1 MRELH
6 DEMKLNSALDELVNP
21 EFVSKLT
28 ADLSASDAELIGIA
42 RELASL
48 PRMDFKAQLKA
59 SLLTDIAALNGAEVS
74 HGWPIMPTLFG
85 ERSQFPVSGQNFGM
99 SMLAHAAM
107 VLLVIY
113 AGNLIRTNPHV
124 PNPIRDLANTHVAD
138 LVIAPG
144 DAGHGGGGSHEKL
157 ETTQGRLPDRSM
169 QPITPPRE
177 IRNDAPKLAVAPA
190 IVLNDNVR
198 LPDVPLTQ
206 YGDPLAHVIG
216 PASTGVGTG
225 PGIGDGSGAGLGPGS
240 GGNTGGQAM
249 HLGAGMTA
257 PTILSRVE
265 PEFSPEARKAKYQGT
280 VVLSVVVGTDGR
292 AHNIRVARGLG
303 MGLDQQAIDAVQK
316 WRFAPAKS
324 DNHPVPVYATIEV
337 QFRLF

>member
-6 DEMKLNSALDELVNP
+6 DEMKLNHALDELTNP
-21 EFVSKLT
+21 DLVSKLT
-28 ADLSASDAELIGIA
+28 ADLPTADAELIGIA
-42 RELASL
+42 RELGPL
-48 PRMDFKAQLKA
+48 PRMDFKEQLKA
-59 SLLTDIAALNGAEVS
+59 SLLADIAILNGAEVS

-85 ERSQFPVSGQNFGM
+85 ERNQFPVSGQNFGM

-113 AGNLIRTNPHV
+113 AGNFIRTNPRFILSD
-124 PNPIRDLANTHVAD
+124 PIPGSTHVAD
-138 LVIAPG
+138 LVIAP
-144 DAGHGGGGSHEKL
+144 DQASGGGGSPDKL
-157 ETTQGRLPDRSM
+157 ETTQGRLPDRSL

-190 IVLNDNVR
+190 IVLSDNVR

-206 YGDPLAHVIG
+206 YGDPLAHVNG

-225 PGIGDGSGAGLGPGS
+225 PGIGDGNGPGLGVGT
-240 GGNTGGQAM
+240 GGNTGGSAM
-249 HLGAGMTA
+249 HLGAGMIA
-257 PTILSRVE
+257 PTIISRVE

-292 AHNIRVARGLG
+292 AHDIRVARGLG

-316 WRFAPAKS
+316 WRFSPAKS

>member
-6 DEMKLNSALDELVNP
+6 DEMKLNHALDELTNP
-21 EFVSKLT
+21 DLVSKLT
-28 ADLSASDAELIGIA
+28 ADLPTADAELIGLA
-42 RELASL
+42 RELGSL

-59 SLLTDIAALNGAEVS
+59 SLLTDIATLNGAEVS

-85 ERSQFPVSGQNFGM
+85 ERNQFPVSGQNFGM

-113 AGNLIRTNPHV
+113 AGNLIRTNPRL
-124 PNPIRDLANTHVAD
+124 PNAIRDLANTQVAD
-138 LVIAPG
+138 LVIAP
-144 DAGHGGGGSHEKL
+144 DEARGGGGSPDKL
-157 ETTQGRLPDRSM
+157 ETTQGRLPDRSL

-177 IRNDAPKLAVAPA
+177 IRNDAPRLAVAPA
-190 IVLNDNVR
+190 IVLSDNVK

-206 YGDPLAHVIG
+206 YGDPLAHVNG
-216 PASTGVGTG
+216 PASTGVGSG
-225 PGIGDGSGAGLGPGS
+225 PGIGNGAGAGLGPGS
-240 GGNTGGQAM
+240 GGNTGGSAM
-249 HLGAGMTA
+249 HMGAGMTA

-265 PEFSPEARKAKYQGT
+265 PEFSEEARKAKYQGT
-280 VVLSVVVGTDGR
+280 VVLWVVVGPDGK
-292 AHNIRVARGLG
+292 AHDIRVARGLG

-316 WRFAPAKS
+316 WKFAPAMY
-324 DNHPVPVYATIEV
+324 DNHAVAVYATIEV

>member
-6 DEMKLNSALDELVNP
+6 DDMRLNAALDELTNP
-21 EFVSKLT
+21 ELVAKL
-28 ADLSASDAELIGIA
+28 ASELPAPDAELVGLA
-42 RELASL
+42 REFSAL
-48 PRMDFKAQLKA
+48 PHMDFKQRLKTE
-59 SLLTDIAALNGAEVS
+59 LLSEIAVLNATERN
-74 HGWPIMPTLFG
+74 GWEMMPTLFG
-85 ERSQFPVSGQNFGM
+85 DRHGFPVSGQNFGM

-113 AGNLIRTNPHV
+113 AGTAFRQLPSHISIDGFPPRTQ
-124 PNPIRDLANTHVAD
+124 VAD

-144 DAGHGGGGSHEKL
+144 PANTGGGAGHDRL
-157 ETTQGRLPDRSM
+157 ETAQGRLPERSL
-169 QPITPPRE
+169 QQFTPPME
-177 IRNDAPKLAVAPA
+177 VRNDAPKLALAPT
-190 IVLNDNVR
+190 IVLSDHVK
-198 LPDVPLTQ
+198 LPDVAVAQ
-206 YGDPLAHVIG
+206 YGDPLATVKG
-216 PASTGVGTG
+216 PASTGVGATNGIGNGSG
-225 PGIGDGSGAGLGPGS
+225 PGLGIGT

-292 AHNIRVARGLG
+292 AHDIRVARGLG

-316 WRFAPAKS
+316 WRFSPALYDS
-324 DNHPVPVYATIEV
+324 HPVSVYATIEV